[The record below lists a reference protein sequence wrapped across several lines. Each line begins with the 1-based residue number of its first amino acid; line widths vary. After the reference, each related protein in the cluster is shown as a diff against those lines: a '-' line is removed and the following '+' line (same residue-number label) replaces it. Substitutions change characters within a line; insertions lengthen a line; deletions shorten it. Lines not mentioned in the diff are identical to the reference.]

1 MPRLCYEA
9 AVNEPA
15 PTDLFFSLT
24 PHKVLEA
31 VEAAG
36 ILCNPVCYPLSS
48 FENRVYEVEREDRSR
63 VVAKFYRPGRWS
75 EAQLL
80 EEHAFLAELAQEE
93 IPVCAPRP
101 FPGGGTLRRI
111 EGIFYCV
118 FDRVGGRAPDELDDA
133 LLERLG
139 MLAARI
145 HNVGAARPAQDRP
158 RIDADTFVRREL
170 AWMEEHGTLPAVIA
184 PRYAAAARRI
194 ADLADERM
202 RGVEVHRLHGD
213 LHPGNLLLRDGVLR
227 VCDFDDMAIG
237 PAVQDLWL
245 LAPGRGEEAERQ
257 RATLID
263 GYERM
268 RGFEW
273 STLRLV
279 EPLRGLRMVRYA
291 AWLARR
297 WHDPIF
303 PRTWP
308 HFGTMSYWSEETR
321 ALEEILELCFAES

>member
-1 MPRLCYEA
+1 MS
-9 AVNEPA
+9 EPA
-15 PTDLFFSLT
+15 TDDLFFSLT
-24 PHKVLEA
+24 PFKVLEA

-36 ILCNPVCYPLSS
+36 VRCNPVCYPLNS
-48 FENRVYEVEREDRSR
+48 FENRVYEVEREDRTR
-63 VVAKFYRPGRWS
+63 VVAKFYRPGRWT

-80 EEHAFLAELAQEE
+80 EEHAFLAELLEDE
-93 IPVCAPRP
+93 LPVCAPRP
-101 FPGGGTLRRI
+101 FEDGSTLRRI
-111 EGIFYCV
+111 EGIYYCL
-118 FDRVGGRAPDELDDA
+118 FERVGGRAPDELDDE

-139 MLAARI
+139 MLVARL
-145 HNVGAARPAQDRP
+145 HNVGAGRPGQHRP
-158 RIDADTFVRREL
+158 RIDADTFVRQEL
-170 AWMEEHGTLPAVIA
+170 TWMEARGTLPAGIA
-184 PRYAAAARRI
+184 SRYVTAARRI

-213 LHPGNLLLRDGVLR
+213 LHLGNLLLRDGLLR
-227 VCDFDDMAIG
+227 LVDFDDMAIG

-245 LAPGRGEEAERQ
+245 LAPGRGEEAMQQ
-257 RATLID
+257 RAVLVE
-263 GYERM
+263 GYERL
-268 RGFEW
+268 RRFDW

-308 HFGTMSYWSEETR
+308 HFGTASYWNDETR
-321 ALEEILELCFAES
+321 ALEEILDLSLEN